1 VGKYGPSIE
10 VLEREF
16 AAAAGNRTIAIPDDP
31 RAFARMVGIEPE
43 AWQREILRS
52 DHKQQIILAGRRTGK
67 STVAAIL
74 ALHRALTIPG
84 FRTIFTAPSLEQA
97 QIPYLMAISMYRVL
111 GRPVPAISE
120 RRTGLEL
127 VNGSTILA
135 MAAVE
140 KTRRGHGCDWLCVD
154 EASRV
159 DDPSYY
165 GALLPSITRPLGYL
179 TLMSTPFVRGGFFY
193 ETWHA
198 AAPGDGGVDDWHRT
212 FLTIYDSEYF
222 QEHPELVEKVR
233 RGVPEWHFERE
244 YLCQFQNDEA
254 SVFSHSDIEEA
265 LRAGED
271 LQAIEFE
278 EDTW

>member
-1 VGKYGPSIE
+1 MVSLAQ
-10 VLEREF
+10 LEGRARRVAQIRARQISRRREIAGDPVEF
-16 AAAAGNRTIAIPDDP
+16 AKS
-31 RAFARMVGIEPE
+31 VGIEPE

-127 VNGSTILA
+127 ASGSTILA

-193 ETWHA
+193 DAWHA
-198 AAPGDGGVDDWHRT
+198 EEPDWQRT

-244 YLCQFQNDEA
+244 YLCQFQDDEA

-271 LQAIEFE
+271 LKAIEFE